1 MANNKKRNSKPS
13 EPLSTKDDI
22 INRVFVLY
30 GVFIILGLVIAA
42 RLIQVQVADKNVDK
56 HVELM
61 KKNITNIDHKLALR
75 GTIFSRDG
83 KPLALSHLCYEP
95 ILDFAADGMTRKYK
109 KKPNKVREDL
119 QLLAKQMALY
129 FNKADAKLHGYEYK
143 SAKQYYDLFIEKLE
157 KRSKNYRSVRIF
169 PRTVSLDDWNMMRKD
184 FPVINYSLGQV
195 YKTEESDQR
204 IRPYDNMALQF
215 LGQCYNQRSTTQ
227 YGVSREYDSAKNVW
241 VEKPLYRDTLIR
253 ITTDLEKICDSLLAG
268 VNGQTVEQRIAHGFW
283 VPNEED
289 SRNKE
294 PIDGLNVVTT
304 IDADL
309 QFAATDILRS
319 WLEENNASF
328 GVAMVME
335 VETGNML
342 CMVNLTSGEVRGKG
356 YSEEYYN
363 HAMKSVMC
371 PGSTFKLMS
380 TMALLEIGGATRN
393 SRVSMPEGNVT
404 SAKVGAKN
412 VSDTHLLY
420 DDDKN
425 RIMRPNLIEGFSHSS
440 NIYYAT
446 SIFNAFKD
454 DPATLINYYNSLG
467 FNSHIGLEGFKAGR
481 AYLPDEKSKRWRITQ
496 GGTKIALPE
505 LGYGYTIQLPPI
517 HTLAFYNGVANEGKM
532 MAPRFIDRIEQN
544 GNVVETMPYNTLVE
558 KMCSDETLEILYE
571 CLSAASEPSRTAQ
584 SFVGYP
590 LSIGCKTGT
599 AQIWGKFETKCKLD
613 LKNFKEGFGTTEGKH
628 AYYLG
633 SLVAM
638 IPMEKPKYTV
648 MVAIA
653 NEKVD
658 NTSRYYGARIS
669 GKPVRDIIDYLY
681 DHDLALRPSV
691 ATPDKPYTPLF
702 IKSGRSNE
710 VSTIAELLCNVSS
723 DDSFSS
729 EWCRAISYDNGNTDV
744 KGLSTPTGRVPDVCG
759 MGLVDAIFLLEQQ
772 GMKVT
777 HSGYGRVTK
786 QSIAPGTEIKKSK
799 TKIELTLSI

>member
-1 MANNKKRNSKPS
+1 MANNKKRDSKN

-61 KKNITNIDHKLALR
+61 KNNITNIDHKLALR

-95 ILDFAADGMTRKYK
+95 IIDFAADGMTRKYK
-109 KKPNKVREDL
+109 KPTKVRDDL
-119 QLLAKQMALY
+119 ELLAKQMALY
-129 FNKADAKLHGYEYK
+129 FNKADAKLHNYTYK
-143 SAKQYYDLFIEKLE
+143 SAQEYYDFFIEKLE
-157 KRSKNYRSVRIF
+157 RRSKNIRHVRIF
-169 PRTVSLDDWNMMRKD
+169 PRTVSLDDWNMMCKD
-184 FPVINYSLGQV
+184 FPVINHSLGQV
-195 YKTEESDQR
+195 YKYEESDKR
-204 IRPYDNMALQF
+204 IYPYDDMALQVI
-215 LGQCYNQRSTTQ
+215 GECRNQRATTQ
-227 YGVSREYDSAKNVW
+227 YGVSREYDSTKKAY
-241 VEKPLYRDTLIR
+241 VEKPLFRDTLVR
-253 ITTDLEKICDSLLAG
+253 ITSNIENICDSLLAG

-283 VPNEED
+283 VPNEDD

-309 QFAATDILRS
+309 QFAATDILRKQ
-319 WLEENNASF
+319 LEDNNASF

-335 VETGNML
+335 TETGNVL
-342 CMVNLTSGEVRGKG
+342 CMVNLTSGEIRGKG
-356 YSEEYYN
+356 YSEKYYN

-393 SRVSMPEGNVT
+393 TRVTMPEGNKT
-404 SAKVGAKN
+404 SAMVGKKN
-412 VSDTHLLY
+412 VSDTHILY

-425 RIMRPNLIEGFSHSS
+425 RITRPNLIEGFAHSS

-446 SIFNAFKD
+446 SIYNSFGD
-454 DPATLINYYNSLG
+454 DPAALINYYNSLG
-467 FNSHIGLEGFKAGR
+467 FNSHIGLEKFKAGR
-481 AYLPDEKSKRWRITQ
+481 AFLPDNKSDRWRKRQ
-496 GGTKIALPE
+496 GGTDIALPE
-505 LGYGYTIQLPPI
+505 LAYGYTVQLPPI
-517 HTLAFYNGVANEGKM
+517 HTLTFYNGVANGGKM
-532 MAPRFIDRIEQN
+532 VAPRLIDRIEKN
-544 GNVVETMPYNTLVE
+544 GEIVEEMPYNTLVE

-571 CLSAASEPSRTAQ
+571 CLIAASAPNRTSH
-584 SFVGYP
+584 SFVGLP
-590 LSIGCKTGT
+590 LNIGCKTGT
-599 AQIWGKFETKCKLD
+599 AQIWGDFETQCKLD
-613 LKNFKEGFGTTEGKH
+613 LKNFKEGFGTEEGKH

-638 IPMEKPKYTV
+638 VPIEKPKYTI

-653 NEKVD
+653 NERVD
-658 NTSRYYGARIS
+658 NKSRFYGAGIA

-681 DHDLALRPSV
+681 NHDPALRPTV
-691 ATPDKPYTPLF
+691 ATPAQQYTPSK
-702 IKSGRSNE
+702 IKGGRSNE
-710 VSTIAELLCNVSS
+710 VGAIAEQLCNITS

-729 EWCRAISYDNGNTDV
+729 EWCKASNNDDGDTKIVS
-744 KGLSTPTGRVPDVCG
+744 LSVPTGRIPDVCG
-759 MGLVDAIFLLEQQ
+759 MGLVDAIYLLEQQ
-772 GMKVT
+772 GMQVS
-777 HSGYGRVTK
+777 HSGFGRVTK
-786 QSIAPGTEIKKSK
+786 QSIPPGTAIKKNK